1 MSGAGV
7 SGAGGRG
14 RFEGRVAVV
23 TGGAAGIG
31 AATCRRLAAEG
42 ARVAVLDVD
51 GDAARVIAAECG
63 ALPVRTDVG
72 VPADVVAAVAA
83 VQDQLGPI
91 DVLVN
96 NAAVAR
102 GAELLGSEDAHWQ
115 DVLAVNF
122 LGVVRMTRE
131 VLPGMRRQRRGSIV
145 NLASLHARRGYP
157 GWSAYAAA
165 KGALISFTHGQAAEQ
180 GSYGIRVNAISP
192 GATATPLNEH
202 RIAAAPDPDRMRAEM
217 AAQSV
222 FGRMGTPEE
231 VAAVIAFVA
240 SDDASFMTGADVVCD
255 GGAAVL
261 GP

>member
-1 MSGAGV
+1 V
-7 SGAGGRG
+7 
-14 RFEGRVAVV
+14 VVV
-23 TGGAAGIG
+23 TGGGAGIG

-51 GDAARVIAAECG
+51 EGAAAAVAAECG
-63 ALPVRTDVG
+63 GLPVRVDVG
-72 VPADVVAAVAA
+72 APADVVGAVA
-83 VQDQLGPI
+83 VVEERFGPVE
-91 DVLVN
+91 VLVN

-102 GAELLGSEDAHWQ
+102 GAELLGSDDAHWEG
-115 DVLAVNF
+115 VLAINL
-122 LGVVRMTRE
+122 LGVVRTTRA
-131 VLPGMRRQRRGSIV
+131 VLPGMRRRRRGSIV
-145 NLASLHARRGYP
+145 NLASLHAQRGYP

-165 KGALISFTHGQAAEQ
+165 KGGLLAFTRGQAAEQ
-180 GSYGIRVNAISP
+180 GPYGIRVNAISP

-202 RIAAAPDPDRMRAEM
+202 RIATAPDPDRMRAEM

-240 SDDASFMTGADVVCD
+240 SDDASFMTGSDIVCD